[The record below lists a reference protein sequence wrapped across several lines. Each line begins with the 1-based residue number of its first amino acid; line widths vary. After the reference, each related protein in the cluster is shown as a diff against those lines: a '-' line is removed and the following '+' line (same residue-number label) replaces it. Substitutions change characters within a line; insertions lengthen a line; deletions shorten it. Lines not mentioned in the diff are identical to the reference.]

1 MLEHSEAIKL
11 FQSKAELVSATV
23 QTFATA
29 QEAIS
34 NAIDICSHKEAC
46 TLLPSGCEQD
56 LSDSAEALCDAKL
69 GKHIIAAPDLGAKDR
84 SWFKECCL
92 KEGISTVAEDLRQHL
107 GGLDMAITWAQ
118 YGIAETGTLVID
130 STNEDLRLA
139 TMIGEIHVVLLDT
152 NNIYH
157 SADDLTSQLKALM
170 QQKDNYTAFITGAS
184 RTADIERVLAL
195 GVHGPL
201 ELYILLIEGDK

>member
-1 MLEHSEAIKL
+1 
-11 FQSKAELVSATV
+11 
-23 QTFATA
+23 
-29 QEAIS
+29 
-34 NAIDICSHKEAC
+34 
-46 TLLPSGCEQD
+46 
-56 LSDSAEALCDAKL
+56 
-69 GKHIIAAPDLGAKDR
+69 
-84 SWFKECCL
+84 
-92 KEGISTVAEDLRQHL
+92 
-107 GGLDMAITWAQ
+107 
-118 YGIAETGTLVID
+118 VID